1 MYERNERQGPCIL
14 FWLETAKKDRLYKEC
29 LLVRQKAV
37 HCLIKKI
44 GQQHNS
50 WLLSLP
56 YFLRI
61 SIYLESQRNR
71 EVE

>member
-37 HCLIKKI
+37 HCLIKKNWTAA
-44 GQQHNS
+44 Q
-50 WLLSLP
+50 
-56 YFLRI
+56 FLA
-61 SIYLESQRNR
+61 LKLALFP
-71 EVE
+71 